1 MNFRILILALTGLAV
16 AGVFR
21 STVRAQ
27 QATDPVRTTWDGV
40 FTEAQ
45 WKRGAEVYLQECS
58 NCHGSELEGMDMSP
72 PLSGPAFTAGWNE
85 LSLGDLFERI
95 RISMPAD
102 RPGTLAREKNA
113 DVIAYILSFNKFPA
127 GETELSNQLPSL
139 KMIQFIATKP

>member
-1 MNFRILILALTGLAV
+1 MRFRILALTLIGLAA
-16 AGVFR
+16 AGIFR

-27 QATDPVRTTWDGV
+27 EATGSTKTTWDGV

-45 WKRGAEVYLQECS
+45 SKRGQEVYLQECS

-102 RPGTLAREKNA
+102 RPGTLPREKNA
-113 DVIAYILSFNKFPA
+113 DAIAYILSFNKFPT
-127 GETELSNQLPSL
+127 GEAELPHELPSL